1 MICQKKKWEYKWGGI
16 PPQLKKNIPLWS
28 LDDSSIWNKIAY
40 PSNPPNRGSKTN
52 IWYRVKLPDKLPPQN
67 PHFYVFS
74 FDILPEVY
82 FQGKKIYK
90 FGEINDKGTGGDF
103 AGWPWH
109 MFKVPKDSAGGE
121 YLYFRIYSNYLDI
134 GFFGEILIS
143 SKGELIER
151 FLEKDI
157 TKLMIGSISIF
168 VSVLFLLSFLSKFKR
183 IEMFI
188 LGLLFFNSRFKY
200 NLLCKNTSNIFILST
215 FKSVYFSWFLFLL
228 SCGNCFVYG

>member
-1 MICQKKKWEYKWGGI
+1 M
-16 PPQLKKNIPLWS
+16 
-28 LDDSSIWNKIAY
+28 DDSSIWNKIAY

-52 IWYRVKLPDKLPPQN
+52 IWYRVKLPDKLPQN

-90 FGEINDKGTGGDF
+90 FGEINDKGTGDF

-109 MFKVPKDSAGGE
+109 MFKVPKDSAGE

-188 LGLLFFNSRFKY
+188 LGLLFLTQGLNIICSVKILQIY
-200 NLLCKNTSNIFILST
+200 LYYPLLNQFILAGSFFFFPVGIALFMDKT
-215 FKSVYFSWFLFLL
+215 ITLKVKFNLIKRIWQIHLLYF
-228 SCGNCFVYG
+228 